1 MKVRWPTSS
10 LGADSNAATTLP
22 SSTDVTAR
30 DWAERFAAVARGV
43 RDGDEAVVV
52 RAVEDL
58 SRRHRML
65 APLALAVGGIAML
78 FGGVR
83 LLLANWRLTLIQI
96 PPAMWIWAAMY
107 DLRAHVLH
115 DRTWHAI
122 RGPVV
127 IPIVVAVV
135 AITAGCF
142 FLNAVFG
149 FAISQDGRPEVRP
162 AIAEARRH
170 LHAILGSGSLVGLAL
185 GLTVTVVTR
194 ARPPWFALSL
204 SVVIGVMM
212 IAYVAVPARLI
223 GVRQGGSRRDRL
235 SASFVGSLLG
245 AVVSTPAYLLGRIG
259 LLMIGSPFLRF
270 PGIVIFL
277 IGFTLQAGA
286 TSAVKAVKMGAKLG
300 RREAVSAPV
309 PATTKLDGRRRR

>member
-1 MKVRWPTSS
+1 MTSS
-10 LGADSNAATTLP
+10 RELADRL
-22 SSTDVTAR
+22 
-30 DWAERFAAVARGV
+30 AAVGRAV
-43 RDGDEAVVV
+43 REGDEAAIV
-52 RAVEDL
+52 RGVEEL
-58 SRRHRML
+58 SHRHRLL
-65 APLALAVGGIAML
+65 APLALAVGGVALLFSGLRLL
-78 FGGVR
+78 FG
-83 LLLANWRLTLIQI
+83 NWRLIAIQV
-96 PPAMWIWAAMY
+96 PPAMWIWIAMY

-122 RGPVV
+122 RGPIV
-127 IPIVVAVV
+127 IPIVLGIV

-149 FAISQDGRPEVRP
+149 FAISQDGKPEVRP
-162 AIAEARRH
+162 AMAEARPH
-170 LHAILGSGSLVGLAL
+170 LGTILGSGGVVGLAL

-194 ARPPWFALSL
+194 AHRPWFALTL

-223 GVRQGGSRRDRL
+223 GVDSGGTSRRDRL
-235 SASFVGSLLG
+235 SASVVGSVLG
-245 AVVSTPAYLLGRIG
+245 AVVSTPAYVLGRIG

-270 PGIVIFL
+270 PGILIFI

-300 RREAVSAPV
+300 RRDLGGAPPSAGDDGP
-309 PATTKLDGRRRR
+309 PADPPPLPPR